1 VLAESE
7 RGLNLT
13 NLQHLRMR
21 NNVEIIELDQLEN
34 IKMEDSFYEKAGIES
49 LELAPIRENALFWLS
64 ILTLIL
70 LEYLIR
76 KKMGLL

>member
-1 VLAESE
+1 
-7 RGLNLT
+7 
-13 NLQHLRMR
+13 MR
-21 NNVEIIELDQLEN
+21 NNVEIIEIDQLEN
-34 IKMEDSFYEKAGIES
+34 IKLEDSFYKKAELES
-49 LELAPIRENALFWLS
+49 LEFVSIRENALFWLT